1 MQLMRSF
8 KWHFVQLHVWSATN
22 LSITIF
28 DVSFCCII
36 HIQIVH
42 CNLFLRSD
50 FTVIKCKVRRAN
62 GGESSCQFYS
72 PGRLRSEN
80 SARGSALM
88 YSCVGGPTGFQTP
101 FSHTLKPTRGMNLW
115 KCTLLF
121 CALSLSLHFI
131 SCSRLLNTHHSCPT
145 PDLVTEH
152 ARAKHRYNVLSPAWV
167 SVCLSSLNMTAF
179 QHCVTLNWPSTIP
192 QIIKEKWFNSWRLR
206 NFWRWSHIRHIYC
219 LHLPH
224 TPTHSTH
231 TPPAKYQTAQL
242 RRKWKDTLWNIC
254 QQEKSWSVCHPPKMT
269 GIISISTP
277 LPLQCHISHYISF
290 TVSEKLAQA

>member
-8 KWHFVQLHVWSATN
+8 KGHFVQLHVWSATN

-121 CALSLSLHFI
+121 CALSLSLCI
-131 SCSRLLNTHHSCPT
+131 LSVAPVCSTRI
-145 PDLVTEH
+145 
-152 ARAKHRYNVLSPAWV
+152 
-167 SVCLSSLNMTAF
+167 TAAPP
-179 QHCVTLNWPSTIP
+179 QTLWPST
-192 QIIKEKWFNSWRLR
+192 RLQ
-206 NFWRWSHIRHIYC
+206 NTVTTC
-219 LHLPH
+219 CHLPECLY
-224 TPTHSTH
+224 
-231 TPPAKYQTAQL
+231 A
-242 RRKWKDTLWNIC
+242 C
-254 QQEKSWSVCHPPKMT
+254 
-269 GIISISTP
+269 P
-277 LPLQCHISHYISF
+277 L
-290 TVSEKLAQA
+290 